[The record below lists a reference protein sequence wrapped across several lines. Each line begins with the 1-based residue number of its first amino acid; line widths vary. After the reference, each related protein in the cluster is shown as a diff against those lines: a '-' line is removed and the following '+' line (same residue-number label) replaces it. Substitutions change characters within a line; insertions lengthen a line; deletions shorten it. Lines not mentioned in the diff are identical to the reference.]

1 MIEFKGSLTGE
12 AKKYLQRKV
21 AKNLSWLFFF
31 GITLV
36 LAFFLSISGKD
47 LEHINLI
54 SFCIWPY
61 SVVPILRCLSA
72 SEKEIVMPN
81 KITIFDGIITATT
94 NEGDK
99 VRKIE
104 DVKLVREF
112 DDFYALSLRKTPVI
126 SYFICQKDLLTKGT
140 EEEFRALFKGKIER
154 ISAYDKQLRDSNE
167 RVICILLSLVGI
179 GALIYTLA
187 EVAATF

>member
-1 MIEFKGSLTGE
+1 MIKFKGTLTGE
-12 AKKYLQRKV
+12 AKKYLRNRV
-21 AKNLSWLFFF
+21 AKNLSWHLFFVM
-31 GITLV
+31 TLLLV
-36 LAFFLSISGKD
+36 IALSIIGKD
-47 LEHINLI
+47 LKGINMI

-72 SEKEIVMPN
+72 SEKETVMPN

-99 VRKIE
+99 VQKIE

-112 DDFYALSLRKTPVI
+112 DDFYALSLRKMPVI
-126 SYFICQKDLLTKGT
+126 SYFICQKDLLIQGT
-140 EEEFRALFKGKIER
+140 EKDFRALFKGKIER